1 MAARI
6 EHCMENARRL
16 QDFIASQP
24 GLEAFPDGG
33 TGVTVFRPRSQDV
46 EGFRAALPQ
55 GLSSSATINGETWI
69 RCVSANPNA
78 DVAKIIAAI
87 DAATQPPM
95 R

>member
-6 EHCMENARRL
+6 EQCMANARRL
-16 QDFIASQP
+16 QGFITSQP

-46 EGFRAALPQ
+46 EAFRAALPQ
-55 GLSSSATINGETWI
+55 GLASASTINGETWV

-78 DVAKIIAAI
+78 DVERIIAAI
-87 DAATQPPM
+87 EKATRP
-95 R
+95 